1 MQNPKNKI
9 VKNVSMLYLL
19 NIAKVVFPLI
29 TLPYLTRVLSVEAYG
44 MVAYVKATMQYMQLI
59 VDFGFMLSGTKDL
72 VLVLGKQDEINH
84 KIGNIF
90 VARLILCLFAFVIL
104 IATMIFIPIL
114 NQNILYTVLS
124 FITVFLTIFLMD
136 FYFRAIEKMEIITI
150 RFVVMRGIATLL
162 TFVVVRSDA
171 DILWIPIL
179 NIIGSLVAIVLVWI
193 QLKKLNVK
201 ICPDGLRSAVKKL
214 KDSFVYFLS
223 EMATT
228 AFGALNTLLIGL
240 FMDPVNI
247 AYWSVCTQMIGA
259 IQYFYTPITA
269 GIYPQMVLS
278 KKRSIIQ
285 KAVKIF
291 LPIIAVGCVFT
302 VVVSKEALLIIGGA
316 KYTDAA
322 YLLRLL
328 TPVLFFSFISM
339 LYGWPTLGAINKQKQ
354 VMITTVTSAVFQILA
369 LLVLIGL
376 NCFNLIAIAIVRC
389 ITEFIL
395 FATRFGVYWKNRRE
409 FV

>member
-1 MQNPKNKI
+1 MQTSKNKI

-19 NIAKVVFPLI
+19 NIAKMVFPLV
-29 TLPYLTRVLSVEAYG
+29 TLPYLTRVLSVETYG
-44 MVAYVKATMQYMQLI
+44 VVSYVKATMQYMQLM
-59 VDFGFMLSGTKDL
+59 VDFGFMLSGTKAI
-72 VLVLGKQDEINH
+72 VLVLGKQDEINRE
-84 KIGNIF
+84 IGNIF

-104 IATMIFIPIL
+104 IAAMIFIPIL
-114 NQNILYTVLS
+114 NQNMLYTVLS
-124 FITVFLTIFLMD
+124 FVTVFLTVFLMD
-136 FYFRAIEKMEIITI
+136 FYFRGIEKMEIITI

-179 NIIGSLVAIVLVWI
+179 NIIGSMVAIVLVWI

-214 KDSFVYFLS
+214 KDSAVYFVS
-223 EMATT
+223 NMATS
-228 AFGALNTLLIGL
+228 AFGALNTLLIGV
-240 FMDPVNI
+240 FIDPVNV
-247 AYWSVCTQMIGA
+247 AYWSVCAQIIGA
-259 IQYFYTPITA
+259 VQSFYTPITS
-269 GIYPQMVLS
+269 GIYPQMVLT

-285 KAVKIF
+285 KTVKIF
-291 LPIIAVGCVFT
+291 LPIIAVGCIFT
-302 VVVSKEALLIIGGA
+302 FFVAKEALLIVGGV
-316 KYTDAA
+316 KYTEAS

-328 TPVLFFSFISM
+328 TPVMFFGFLSM
-339 LYGWPTLGAINKQKQ
+339 IYGWPTLGAINKQKQ
-354 VMITTVTSAVFQILA
+354 VTVTTVTAATFQVFA